1 MGSSMGGMP
10 PMPSTARP
18 GSGFRTARL
27 GTGTKAAL
35 PPTASGAGATSGVGV
50 GIGLNTNVKVAERP
64 VTQQG
69 MVGLNPGKPLG
80 PSRQVYDK
88 SFLTELRQKF
98 KELTTV
104 IQDMSTEIDEFERN

>member
-1 MGSSMGGMP
+1 M
-10 PMPSTARP
+10 
-18 GSGFRTARL
+18 
-27 GTGTKAAL
+27 
-35 PPTASGAGATSGVGV
+35 